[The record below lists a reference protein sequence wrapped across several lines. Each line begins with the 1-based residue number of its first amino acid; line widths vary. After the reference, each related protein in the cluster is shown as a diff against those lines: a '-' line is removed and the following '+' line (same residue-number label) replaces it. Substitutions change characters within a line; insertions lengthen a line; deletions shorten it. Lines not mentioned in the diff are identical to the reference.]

1 MQKLIEIVKWI
12 LLLSV
17 IVLLMAFSV
26 NKQKLTTC
34 NVFDV
39 EIVSNENDFIDSKT
53 VEEFLKNK
61 NLHPSGKFRTE
72 IAIDEMEKN
81 IANHPSVQNVNA
93 FSDIRGNIKV
103 EIKQR
108 NPIVRVQ
115 TVNKSFYIDESGK
128 KMPLSEVYTSR
139 VLVITGNV
147 NYYKIDEL
155 FLMSKFITDS
165 PFWKAQIMQMHLEE
179 NEEITLIP
187 RVGYQQI
194 VFGKPINIE
203 EKFRKL
209 KLFYE
214 KGISDKGWNNY
225 SHINL
230 KFKNQIVCAKK

>member
-39 EIVSNENDFIDSKT
+39 EIVSSENDFIDSKT

-194 VFGKPINIE
+194 VFGEPINIE
-203 EKFRKL
+203 EKFMKL

-214 KGISDKGWNNY
+214 KGMSDKGWNNY

-230 KFKNQIVCAKK
+230 KFKNQIVCTKK

>member
-39 EIVSNENDFIDSKT
+39 EIVSSENDFIDSKT

-115 TVNKSFYIDESGK
+115 TINKSFYIDESGK

-230 KFKNQIVCAKK
+230 KFKNQIVCTKK

>member
-39 EIVSNENDFIDSKT
+39 EIVSSENDFIDSKT

-81 IANHPSVQNVNA
+81 IANHPSVQNANA

-230 KFKNQIVCAKK
+230 KFKNQIVCTKK

>member
-39 EIVSNENDFIDSKT
+39 EIVSSKNDFIDSKT

-61 NLHPSGKFRTE
+61 NLYPSGKFRTE

-81 IANHPSVQNVNA
+81 IANHPSVQNANA

-115 TVNKSFYIDESGK
+115 TINKSFYIDESGK

-194 VFGKPINIE
+194 VFGEPINIE
-203 EKFRKL
+203 EKFMKL

-230 KFKNQIVCAKK
+230 KFKNQIVCTKK

>member
-1 MQKLIEIVKWI
+1 MQKVIEIVKWI

-39 EIVSNENDFIDSKT
+39 EIVSSKNDFIDSKT

-194 VFGKPINIE
+194 VFGEPINIE
-203 EKFRKL
+203 EKFMKL

-214 KGISDKGWNNY
+214 KGMSDKGWNNY

-230 KFKNQIVCAKK
+230 KFKNQIVCTKK

>member
-1 MQKLIEIVKWI
+1 MQKVIEIVKWI

-39 EIVSNENDFIDSKT
+39 EIVSSKNDFIDSKT

-61 NLHPSGKFRTE
+61 NLYPSGKFRTE

-81 IANHPSVQNVNA
+81 IANHPSVQNANA

-115 TVNKSFYIDESGK
+115 TINKSFYIDESGK

-155 FLMSKFITDS
+155 FLMAKFIADS

-179 NEEITLIP
+179 NKEITLIP

-194 VFGKPINIE
+194 VFGEPINIE
-203 EKFRKL
+203 EKFMKL

-214 KGISDKGWNNY
+214 KGMSDKGWNNY

-230 KFKNQIVCAKK
+230 KFKNQIVCTKK

>member
-230 KFKNQIVCAKK
+230 KFKNQIVCTKK

>member
-1 MQKLIEIVKWI
+1 MQKVIEIVKWI

-39 EIVSNENDFIDSKT
+39 EIVSSKNDFIDSKT

-61 NLHPSGKFRTE
+61 NLYPSGKFRTE

-81 IANHPSVQNVNA
+81 IANHPSVQNANA

-179 NEEITLIP
+179 NKEITLIP

-230 KFKNQIVCAKK
+230 KFKNQIVCTKK

>member
-1 MQKLIEIVKWI
+1 MQKVIEIVKWI
-12 LLLSV
+12 LLLSG
-17 IVLLMAFSV
+17 IVLLMAFSI

-39 EIVSNENDFIDSKT
+39 AITSSENDFVDSKMI
-53 VEEFLKNK
+53 EEFLKNK

-72 IAIDEMEKN
+72 IAIDEIEKN

-93 FSDIRGNIKV
+93 FSDIRGNVKV

-128 KMPLSEVYTSR
+128 DMPLSEVYTAR

-147 NYYKIDEL
+147 NYSKLDD
-155 FLMSKFITDS
+155 FFSMAKFITDS

-179 NEEITLIP
+179 NEDIILIP

-194 VFGKPINIE
+194 VFGKPVNVE
-203 EKFRKL
+203 DKFRKL

-225 SHINL
+225 SYINL
-230 KFKNQIVCAKK
+230 KFKNQIICAKK

>member
-39 EIVSNENDFIDSKT
+39 EIVSSENDFIDSKT

-147 NYYKIDEL
+147 SYYKIDEL

-203 EKFRKL
+203 EKFMKL

-230 KFKNQIVCAKK
+230 KFKNQIVCTKK

>member
-1 MQKLIEIVKWI
+1 MQKVIEIVKWI

-39 EIVSNENDFIDSKT
+39 EIVSSENDFIDSKT

-230 KFKNQIVCAKK
+230 KFKNQIVCTKK

>member
-1 MQKLIEIVKWI
+1 
-12 LLLSV
+12 
-17 IVLLMAFSV
+17 
-26 NKQKLTTC
+26 
-34 NVFDV
+34 
-39 EIVSNENDFIDSKT
+39 
-53 VEEFLKNK
+53 
-61 NLHPSGKFRTE
+61 
-72 IAIDEMEKN
+72 MEKN
-81 IANHPSVQNVNA
+81 IANHPSVQNANA

-155 FLMSKFITDS
+155 FLMAKFITDS

-179 NEEITLIP
+179 NKEITLIP

-194 VFGKPINIE
+194 VFGEPINIE
-203 EKFRKL
+203 EKFMKL

-214 KGISDKGWNNY
+214 KGMSDKGWNNY

-230 KFKNQIVCAKK
+230 KFKNQIVCTKK

>member
-39 EIVSNENDFIDSKT
+39 EIVSSENDFIDSKT

-230 KFKNQIVCAKK
+230 KFKNQIVCTKK

>member
-39 EIVSNENDFIDSKT
+39 EIVSSENDFIDSKT

-81 IANHPSVQNVNA
+81 IANHPSVQNANA

-115 TVNKSFYIDESGK
+115 TINKSFYIDESGK

-230 KFKNQIVCAKK
+230 KFKNQIVCTKK

>member
-1 MQKLIEIVKWI
+1 MQKVIEIVKWI

-39 EIVSNENDFIDSKT
+39 EIVSSKNDFIDSKT

-81 IANHPSVQNVNA
+81 IANHPSVQNANA

-115 TVNKSFYIDESGK
+115 TINKSFYIDESGK

-230 KFKNQIVCAKK
+230 KFKNQIVCTKK